1 MGGMY
6 QEFLLVLHDMRI
18 RRMFALAVAAAIC
31 LAGWAGVWFVPN
43 RYQAEARIFVQ
54 VDNLLPDKIGVSIA
68 SRQRQISQLKR
79 TLTSTVTIERLIR
92 DPDVAVFM
100 PKDQRPI
107 DVIIDLR
114 RTIEVVE
121 QQENLFRISARIGF
135 RHLSDKQNAQ
145 LARLI
150 VQKLID
156 IFVADN
162 VQGGR
167 IETDTSLRFLDQQIV
182 DLQAKMRA
190 ASTRRAQYELSMF
203 GRMSGSGTVEQQ
215 VAEARRELVDVESD
229 LLAAQMALLSADKQ
243 LSNGPVPAAGQQG
256 VLSATGRLN
265 QLLVQFNDGRARGL
279 TDNHPDMVLLRR
291 QIARTRAEIG
301 PGVRLASPRA
311 LQSVAADQQALVA
324 NLTQRRSQL
333 RQQIQTVTRTLAS
346 NPDVA
351 SEQQRMMED
360 YAVLQE
366 QYVTLVQKRENLRLQ
381 GQLYSATDSISFRII
396 DPPGLPRWP
405 VLPDRSVLMMVVT
418 ILAVGVGPIAAFAQS
433 RMLQRFATPQQLM
446 RLTRLPI
453 LAGVPEVETQ
463 GTRAMQKRVDRR
475 FWLGCFGLSLIL
487 IGLICFDFA
496 NRGVFA

>member
-1 MGGMY
+1 MGGIY
-6 QEFLLVLHDMRI
+6 QEFLLALHDMRI
-18 RRMFALAVAAAIC
+18 RRMFALGVAAAIC
-31 LAGWAGVWFVPN
+31 LAGWAGAWFVPN

-68 SRQRQISQLKR
+68 SRQRRISQFKR
-79 TLTSTVTIERLIR
+79 TLTSTVTVERLIR
-92 DPDVAVFM
+92 DPEIAVFM

-135 RHLSDKQNAQ
+135 QHLSDKENAQ
-145 LARLI
+145 LARLT

-162 VQGGR
+162 VEGGR
-167 IETDTSLRFLDQQIV
+167 NETNTSLRFLDQQIV
-182 DLQAKMRA
+182 DLQTKMRA
-190 ASTRRAQYELSMF
+190 ANTRRAQYELSMF
-203 GRMSGSGTVEQQ
+203 GKMSGTGSVEQQ
-215 VAEARRELVDVESD
+215 VADARRELVDVESD
-229 LLAAQMALLSADKQ
+229 LLAAQMALLSADKE
-243 LSNGPVPAAGQQG
+243 LTTGPTPAPGQQG
-256 VLSATGRLN
+256 ALNATGRLN
-265 QLLVQFNDGRARGL
+265 QLMAQFNDGRARGL

-291 QIARTRAEIG
+291 QIARTRAEVG
-301 PGVRLASPRA
+301 PGVRLVSPRA

-381 GQLYSATDSISFRII
+381 GQLYAATDSISFRII
-396 DPPGLPRWP
+396 DPPGLPHWP
-405 VLPDRSVLMMVVT
+405 VLPDRSVLMAVVAV
-418 ILAVGVGPIAAFAQS
+418 LALGAGPIAAFAQS
-433 RMLQRFATPQQLM
+433 RMLQRYATPQQLG

-453 LAGVPEVETQ
+453 LAGVPEVETD
-463 GTRAMQKRVDRR
+463 GARAMQKRLARR
-475 FWLGCFGLSLIL
+475 FWLGCFGLSLSL
-487 IGLICFDFA
+487 VGLICFDLA
-496 NRGVFA
+496 NRGAFA